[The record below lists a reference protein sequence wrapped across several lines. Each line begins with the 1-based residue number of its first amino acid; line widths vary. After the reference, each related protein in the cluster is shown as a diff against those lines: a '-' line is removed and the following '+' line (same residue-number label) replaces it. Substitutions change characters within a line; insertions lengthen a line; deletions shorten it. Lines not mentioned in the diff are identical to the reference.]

1 LVLFLANYKVG
12 VTNPTPL
19 KNNLVL
25 EICKK
30 EVAIS
35 LVCNLCFSFHVVL
48 IPNDFFKS
56 YNTN

>member
-1 LVLFLANYKVG
+1 LNTLLG
-12 VTNPTPL
+12 ITNPTPL
-19 KNNLVL
+19 NRNLVL

-48 IPNDFFKS
+48 IPNDFLS
-56 YNTN
+56 LITQIRR